1 MAEYDMQE
9 FTLPNEE
16 GKRIFYPKMQ
26 LYGQKDLEE
35 IAETI
40 SNATTFT
47 RGDIVGLAQAIT
59 EEIAHNMGGGYS
71 VKIKGLGI
79 FTPALGLRE
88 GKERESDEEGEP
100 KRNAASICLKDIHF
114 KADKEFVHETARNCH
129 LQRARYKKCRRSS
142 QLFSPQER
150 LAMAKE
156 YLRKNLIMSVADY
169 CRLTGLLKTAAA
181 TELREWEENP
191 ETGIG
196 SKGRR
201 THKVYVLKPGDNT
214 AM

>member
-9 FTLPNEE
+9 LTLPNEE

-47 RGDIVGLAQAIT
+47 RGDIVGLVQAIT

-129 LQRARYKKCRRSS
+129 LQRARYKKCQRSS

>member
-9 FTLPNEE
+9 LTLPNEE

-47 RGDIVGLAQAIT
+47 RGDIVGLVQAIT

>member
-9 FTLPNEE
+9 LTLPNEE

-47 RGDIVGLAQAIT
+47 RGDIVGLVQAIT

-88 GKERESDEEGEP
+88 GKERESGEEGDP

>member
-1 MAEYDMQE
+1 M
-9 FTLPNEE
+9 
-16 GKRIFYPKMQ
+16 
-26 LYGQKDLEE
+26 
-35 IAETI
+35 
-40 SNATTFT
+40 
-47 RGDIVGLAQAIT
+47 GLVQAIT
-59 EEIAHNMGGGYS
+59 EEIAYNMSGGYS

-88 GKERESDEEGEP
+88 GKERESAEEGES

-114 KADKEFVHETARNCH
+114 KADKELVYETARNCH

-142 QLFSPQER
+142 QFFSPQER

-156 YLRKNLIMSVADY
+156 YLRKNLVMSVAEY

-181 TELREWEENP
+181 KELREWEENP

-201 THKVYVLKPGDNT
+201 THKVYVLKPDNT

>member
-47 RGDIVGLAQAIT
+47 RGDIVGLVQAIT

>member
-9 FTLPNEE
+9 LTLPNEE

-47 RGDIVGLAQAIT
+47 RGDIVGLVQAIT

-88 GKERESDEEGEP
+88 GKKRESDEEGEP

>member
-9 FTLPNEE
+9 LTLPNED

-26 LYGQKDLEE
+26 LYGQKDLGD

-40 SNATTFT
+40 SKTTTFT
-47 RGDIVGLAQAIT
+47 RGDIMGLVQAIT
-59 EEIAHNMGGGYS
+59 EEIAYNMSGGYS

-88 GKERESDEEGEP
+88 GKERESAEEGES

-114 KADKEFVHETARNCH
+114 KADKELVYETARNCH

-142 QLFSPQER
+142 QFFSPQER
-150 LAMAKE
+150 LVMAKE
-156 YLRKNLIMSVADY
+156 YLRKNLVMSVAEY

-181 TELREWEENP
+181 KELREWEENP

-201 THKVYVLKPGDNT
+201 THKVYVLKPDNT

>member
-9 FTLPNEE
+9 LTLPNKE

-26 LYGQKDLEE
+26 LYGQKDLGDVAEK
-35 IAETI
+35 IAK
-40 SNATTFT
+40 ATTFT
-47 RGDIVGLAQAIT
+47 RGDIMGLVQAIAD
-59 EEIAHNMGGGYS
+59 EIAYNVSGGYS
-71 VKIKGLGI
+71 VKINGLGI
-79 FTPALGLRE
+79 FTPALGLRK
-88 GKERESDEEGEP
+88 GKERESGEEGES

-114 KADKEFVHETARNCH
+114 KADKELVYETARNCH

-142 QLFSPQER
+142 QSFSPQER

-156 YLRKNLIMSVADY
+156 YIRKNLIMSVAEY
-169 CRLTGLLKTAAA
+169 CRLTGLLRTAAA
-181 TELREWEENP
+181 KELREWEKNP

-201 THKVYVLKPGDNT
+201 THKVYVLKPDNT
-214 AM
+214 DM

>member
-9 FTLPNEE
+9 LTLPNEE

-47 RGDIVGLAQAIT
+47 RGDIVGLVQAIT

-114 KADKEFVHETARNCH
+114 KADKELVYETARNCH

-150 LAMAKE
+150 LGMAKE

>member
-9 FTLPNEE
+9 LTLPNEE

-47 RGDIVGLAQAIT
+47 RGDIVGLVQAIT

-88 GKERESDEEGEP
+88 GKERESGEEGDP

-156 YLRKNLIMSVADY
+156 YLRKNLTMSVAEY

-181 TELREWEENP
+181 KELREWEENP